1 VSVEAATV
9 ERGLSLVRERI
20 AHACAASGRDPRSV
34 QLVAVSKGHS
44 SAAMRVAY
52 AAGQRSFGESYVQEL
67 VQKARE
73 LADLPELSLRFIGRL
88 QRNKVK
94 DLCRVPCLSA
104 VDCVDGAAL
113 GEELARRWQG
123 RPQPLEVSI
132 QVNVDAEPQKAGVA
146 LGELDALVAHVRSKP
161 ELALRG
167 LMAIPAAAAGEPA
180 TRAAFAR
187 LRAEAAR
194 LGLAQLSI
202 GMSDDLELAV
212 AEGSTMVRVG
222 TAIFGNR
229 VRA

>member
-1 VSVEAATV
+1 VNADAAAV
-9 ERGLSLVRERI
+9 ERGLQRVQERI
-20 AHACAASGRDPRSV
+20 ARACASSGRDPRSV
-34 QLVAVSKGHS
+34 QLLAVSKGHS
-44 SAAMRVAY
+44 ADAMRAAY
-52 AAGQRSFGESYVQEL
+52 AAGQRLFGESYVQEL

-73 LADLPELSLRFIGRL
+73 LADLPELSLRFVGRL

-94 DLCRVPCLSA
+94 DLCRVSCLSA

-113 GEELARRWQG
+113 ADELARRWQG

-146 LGELDALVAHVRSKP
+146 LDQLDALVAHVRGKP

-167 LMAIPAAAAGEPA
+167 LMAIPAAAAGETA
-180 TRAAFAR
+180 TRSAFAR
-187 LRAEAAR
+187 LRAEGAR
-194 LGLAQLSI
+194 LGLPQLSI

-222 TAIFGNR
+222 TAIFGER
-229 VRA
+229 L